1 MASILFIQK
10 STDVY
15 EKLAP
20 AIPGHVC
27 TYSPSIES
35 ALQIL
40 KKNSCDV
47 IAVDIDDTPNLNT
60 SIQNLANSQSKPHI
74 LILTDNC
81 EPKVLEQV
89 LRAGVWDVLCTP
101 FTFEDFEQA
110 VNRCLH
116 HRDAQKNANRHKNIK
131 RDAILGN
138 SIALN
143 QCLENIA
150 TIARSNVTVL
160 LLGETGTGKDLFANA
175 IHANS
180 TRASQNFV
188 VVDCTSIPKTLAE
201 SLLFGHE
208 RGSFTG
214 AEDSRDGFFKQ
225 ADGGTIFLDEIGD
238 LDIEVQKSL
247 LRVLQDRKFRP
258 LSSKK
263 EINSDFR
270 LIAATNKN
278 LEAMVAAG
286 TFRKDLY
293 YRLCSSVI
301 HMPPLRDRKEDIQ
314 SIANYHI
321 RNICLELQCP
331 EKEISYELHHALT
344 LYDWPGNIRE
354 LLNTLYATVH
364 NAFLENRLYPQHLPL
379 DIRMQVLRKHR
390 PLPLPLI
397 KSHTA
402 DPLLKDEITS
412 NSQTL
417 GTAEKIPP
425 FTDRTLPTQPGVPPD
440 SSGIAHISIPL
451 PKSSDSIDLPPLR
464 TVREEA
470 IQHLEA
476 EYLEKLIDC
485 SQGNFQQAQKISGL
499 SRARLYDLLSKH
511 NMSISA
517 IRAKSRS

>member
-1 MASILFIQK
+1 MASILFIHK
-10 STDVY
+10 CIDVY

-20 AIPGHVC
+20 ALSGHRC
-27 TYSPSIES
+27 THSSSIDN
-35 ALQIL
+35 ALQDL
-40 KKNSCDV
+40 RKNSYDV
-47 IAVDIDDTPNLNT
+47 IAVDIDDTPNLNKI
-60 SIQNLANSQSKPHI
+60 IQSLANFQSKPHI
-74 LILTDNC
+74 LALTNTCDS
-81 EPKVLEQV
+81 ETLEQA
-89 LRAGVWDVLCTP
+89 LRSGAWDILCTP
-101 FTFEDFEQA
+101 FIFEDFAQA
-110 VNRCLH
+110 VKRCLH
-116 HRDAQKNANRHKNIK
+116 HRDAQKNAYRHNNIK
-131 RDAILGN
+131 RDAILGT

-143 QCLENIA
+143 QCLESIA
-150 TIARSNVTVL
+150 TIARSNVNVL

-180 TRASQNFV
+180 TRAAHNFI
-188 VVDCTSIPKTLAE
+188 VVDCTNIPKTLAE

-238 LDIEVQKSL
+238 LDIEIQKSL

-263 EINSDFR
+263 EITSDFR
-270 LIAATNKN
+270 LIAATNKD
-278 LEAMVAAG
+278 LEAMVEAG

-301 HMPPLRDRKEDIQ
+301 HMPPLRERKEDIQ

-321 RNICLELQCP
+321 RQICLDLQCS

-354 LLNTLYATVH
+354 LLNTLYATAH
-364 NAFLENRLYPQHLPL
+364 NAILENRLYPQHLPL
-379 DIRMQVLRKHR
+379 DIRMQVLLKHR
-390 PLPLPLI
+390 NNPVPLI
-397 KSHTA
+397 KNYIVNPAPKRGATSELKNSESVANMDSTASETCIAQLEAAPNSAEHT
-402 DPLLKDEITS
+402 
-412 NSQTL
+412 
-417 GTAEKIPP
+417 
-425 FTDRTLPTQPGVPPD
+425 
-440 SSGIAHISIPL
+440 HISIPL
-451 PKSSDSIDLPPLR
+451 PKISESMNLPPLR

-476 EYLEKLIDC
+476 EYLKKLIDC

-517 IRAKSRS
+517 ICAKSRS